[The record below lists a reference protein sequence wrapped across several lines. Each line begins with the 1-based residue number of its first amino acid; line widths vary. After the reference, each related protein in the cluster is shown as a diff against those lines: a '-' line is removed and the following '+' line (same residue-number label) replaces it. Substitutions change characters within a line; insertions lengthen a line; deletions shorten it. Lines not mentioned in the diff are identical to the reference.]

1 MGLREQV
8 LPGTGGWGAWRPRKV
23 SWELGGSSRL
33 QGPGPHGSEDE
44 GKGLGSRL
52 DIQQGHPLVLVAT
65 LPAMYH
71 LGVSHVREQLLLGL
85 VQLLS
90 RVIAVHREQV
100 MAKPVY
106 PLFLLDIHYHSH
118 HHPDQGDEEERP
130 QHIAHHGV
138 AVGLGGIG
146 HCGVTH
152 DIGSWRAG

>member
-1 MGLREQV
+1 M
-8 LPGTGGWGAWRPRKV
+8 

-106 PLFLLDIHYHSH
+106 PGEHGTGSAPGVRRHLTAPSLLLLAGALS
-118 HHPDQGDEEERP
+118 
-130 QHIAHHGV
+130 
-138 AVGLGGIG
+138 VGAFWGTLEL
-146 HCGVTH
+146 
-152 DIGSWRAG
+152 